1 MNPATELVGW
11 QMADI
16 AYPPRFSTLEAVQKA
31 MKGDYSGVERP
42 FVEKDYSPPMGKQT
56 MLREEYKNA
65 PYEMRYIRK

>member
-11 QMADI
+11 QMADMD
-16 AYPPRFSTLEAVQKA
+16 YPPRFATIEAAEKA
-31 MKGDYSGVERP
+31 MQGDYSGIERP
-42 FVEKDYSPPMGKQT
+42 FEEKDYGPPVGKKA